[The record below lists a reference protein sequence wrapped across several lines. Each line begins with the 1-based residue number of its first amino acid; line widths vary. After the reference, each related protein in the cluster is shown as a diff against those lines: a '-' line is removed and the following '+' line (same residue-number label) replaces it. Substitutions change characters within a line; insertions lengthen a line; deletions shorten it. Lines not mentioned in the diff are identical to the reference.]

1 MESVYSYVCTKMK
14 LDPGQGVELSA
25 DGIMIEVEKSKQ
37 DEKAQILKQIK
48 KAKELVDEAD
58 SAEVDGDTSED
69 WTPCKG
75 VYLCHLFH
83 VCRGGE
89 KFVEPVPVLF
99 CAAKGVSKVVGKG
112 KGTKRKRCQSFNPP
126 PLAQMKGNE
135 EALLDAGLEGIFF
148 SAYMNV
154 SV

>member
-69 WTPCKG
+69 WTPSKG

-89 KFVEPVPVLF
+89 KICGTCSCIVL
-99 CAAKGVSKVVGKG
+99 CSQRSIQSCWQRERNEAQTLPELQSTAAGS
-112 KGTKRKRCQSFNPP
+112 
-126 PLAQMKGNE
+126 NE
-135 EALLDAGLEGIFF
+135 RQRR
-148 SAYMNV
+148 ST
-154 SV
+154 S